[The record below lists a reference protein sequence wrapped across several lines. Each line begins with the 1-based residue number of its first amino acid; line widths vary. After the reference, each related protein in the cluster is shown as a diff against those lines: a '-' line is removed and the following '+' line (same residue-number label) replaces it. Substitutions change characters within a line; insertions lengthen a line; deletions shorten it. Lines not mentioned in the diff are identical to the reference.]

1 MVVDAGSLYTSINNS
16 LQLITPANVTDPIE
30 FWLAFL
36 LILAI
41 LNTVLKRVSFFHG
54 NENKTARGLTAL
66 IISFFAVTA
75 AWVSPVLM
83 YMSAT
88 LAVTAMIL
96 VAILIV
102 AALAGYDKKL
112 SEGSAGKWLFI
123 AAIIVLFAG
132 GLFSY
137 TTVPSGS
144 GGTSGTGAIGSSA
157 ASAGSGA
164 ASALTGVLSYLAN
177 NPGELDVLLTILIIG
192 GGILVIALWL
202 AKNDPE
208 GPSK

>member
-16 LQLITPANVTDPIE
+16 LRLITPANVTDPIE

-36 LILAI
+36 LVLAI
-41 LNTVLKRVSFFHG
+41 LNTVLKKIKFFEG
-54 NENKTARGLTAL
+54 DENKNSRAITAL

-83 YMSAT
+83 YMSST

-102 AALAGYDKKL
+102 ASLAGYDKQL
-112 SEGSAGKWLFI
+112 SEGKAAQWLFV

-132 GLFSY
+132 GLLSY
-137 TTVPSGS
+137 AVVPASSGS
-144 GGTSGTGAIGSSA
+144 GVGGGSGGPASTGSEIGSVISSA
-157 ASAGSGA
+157 LGSAWNSGILLLMIFLIIVVAYVFKGSG
-164 ASALTGVLSYLAN
+164 G
-177 NPGELDVLLTILIIG
+177 
-192 GGILVIALWL
+192 
-202 AKNDPE
+202 
-208 GPSK
+208 SKSS